1 MHRKS
6 LILLLSSV
14 SFLVIVGLVMLIST
28 CVFNANANAADGYR
42 EAKKQGLW
50 LFLGIGVC
58 VGAALT
64 DYRFWKKRNWMLY
77 AGVVFLLVLCF
88 VPGVGREINGESRW
102 IEIGALR
109 LQPSEFAKISVIVFL
124 AYWFSRHPDG
134 GNHFIRG
141 FGVPL
146 AVVALP
152 LFLILFEVD
161 IGTTAVL
168 SATTLLILYVAGSNW
183 KYLTGLCLAGV
194 VAFIGMMSYAP
205 NRVQRIMA
213 FLDLEEHQNEAG
225 YQQWLSLM
233 AIGSGGLTGRGVGEG
248 RLKMMYMPFAH
259 TDFIFPMIGE
269 EMGMVCTILVVL
281 AFIFLVFSG
290 FIIGA
295 HAPDRFGTLLATGL
309 VGYIGLQ
316 AFLNIGVTT
325 AILPNTGLTLP
336 FVSYGGSSLLIG
348 FVAVGILINIYRQGV
363 VEKGD
368 DKDWVIRRKR
378 ITPRA

>member
-42 EAKKQGLW
+42 EAKKQGFW

-77 AGVVFLLVLCF
+77 AGVVLLLVLCF

-141 FGVPL
+141 FGAPL
-146 AVVALP
+146 AFVALP

-194 VAFIGMMSYAP
+194 VAFIGMMRYAP
-205 NRVQRIMA
+205 NRVERIMA

-233 AIGSGGLTGRGVGEG
+233 AIGSGGMTGRGVGEG

-309 VGYIGLQ
+309 VGYIGVQ
-316 AFLNIGVTT
+316 AFVNIGVTT

>member
-42 EAKKQGLW
+42 EAKKQGFW

-77 AGVVFLLVLCF
+77 AGVVLLLVLCF

-141 FGVPL
+141 FGAPL
-146 AVVALP
+146 AFVALP

-168 SATTLLILYVAGSNW
+168 SATTLLILYVAG
-183 KYLTGLCLAGV
+183 
-194 VAFIGMMSYAP
+194 
-205 NRVQRIMA
+205 
-213 FLDLEEHQNEAG
+213 
-225 YQQWLSLM
+225 
-233 AIGSGGLTGRGVGEG
+233 
-248 RLKMMYMPFAH
+248 
-259 TDFIFPMIGE
+259 
-269 EMGMVCTILVVL
+269 
-281 AFIFLVFSG
+281 
-290 FIIGA
+290 
-295 HAPDRFGTLLATGL
+295 
-309 VGYIGLQ
+309 
-316 AFLNIGVTT
+316 
-325 AILPNTGLTLP
+325 
-336 FVSYGGSSLLIG
+336 
-348 FVAVGILINIYRQGV
+348 
-363 VEKGD
+363 
-368 DKDWVIRRKR
+368 
-378 ITPRA
+378 

>member
-42 EAKKQGLW
+42 EAKKQGFW

-77 AGVVFLLVLCF
+77 TGVVLLLVLCF

-141 FGVPL
+141 FGAPL
-146 AVVALP
+146 AFVALP

-194 VAFIGMMSYAP
+194 VAFIGMMRYAP
-205 NRVQRIMA
+205 NRVERIMA

-233 AIGSGGLTGRGVGEG
+233 AIGSGGMTGRGVGEG

-309 VGYIGLQ
+309 VGYIGVQ
-316 AFLNIGVTT
+316 AFVNIGVTT